1 MVELCI
7 TCKSTTTVTIYIHLL
22 KIRLCRTGIATHLP
36 VLLEVLGSVVR
47 KHPSID
53 VLPVMRFLTTPS
65 SAPQVNF
72 EYATTTCKSKAC
84 NKWHARITEC
94 GRYRYSSNTN
104 LAYGLMTRQDGLE
117 VWSIVFW
124 AWDLYRTCRSFS
136 GSLSHWQSTKISPFW
151 RNTRFRNQADCS
163 NFGSGAAGSSCRS
176 CTGQSRVTILAKQRC
191 SFVHSGMTW
200 IKRLSFDRR
209 VIMAMSWVGSGKKRL
224 RWFVTSDSQPV

>member
-22 KIRLCRTGIATHLP
+22 KIQLCRTGIVTHLP

-65 SAPQVNF
+65 SDPQVNF

-104 LAYGLMTRQDGLE
+104 LAYGLMTRQDGWKFGASYFGLE
-117 VWSIVFW
+117 ICIELVGHFPGACLIGR
-124 AWDLYRTCRSFS
+124 AL
-136 GSLSHWQSTKISPFW
+136 
-151 RNTRFRNQADCS
+151 RFH
-163 NFGSGAAGSSCRS
+163 
-176 CTGQSRVTILAKQRC
+176 
-191 SFVHSGMTW
+191 HSGETQGSE
-200 IKRLSFDRR
+200 IRLIALKLWLRYRR
-209 VIMAMSWVGSGKKRL
+209 FKLPILHRTIPG
-224 RWFVTSDSQPV
+224 